1 MFFLNISLPCGDPIN
16 LWRFVLSSEE
26 IIKYLHNCEE
36 RNFWGLES
44 DNRKKLNPKKL
55 EKI

>member
-16 LWRFVLSSEE
+16 LRRLVLSSEE

-36 RNFWGLES
+36 RNFWDL
-44 DNRKKLNPKKL
+44 KVTT
-55 EKI
+55 EKS